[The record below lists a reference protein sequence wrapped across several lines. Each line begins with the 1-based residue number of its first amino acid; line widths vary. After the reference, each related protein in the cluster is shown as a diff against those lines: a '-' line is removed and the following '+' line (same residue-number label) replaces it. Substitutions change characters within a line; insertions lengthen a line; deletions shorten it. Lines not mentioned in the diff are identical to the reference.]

1 MQYCTTF
8 GQPITTCIYLLNEN
22 NDKGAL
28 RINKYFFSF
37 EDLYF
42 TIILDILADIS
53 SPQKCGTGNPNILL
67 QICYVTIN
75 ETFIK
80 RHHIIII
87 VDLGGDFEKGGKKVP

>member
-22 NDKGAL
+22 NDKGGSK
-28 RINKYFFSF
+28 NKQILFFSF
-37 EDLYF
+37 EDLYS

-53 SPQKCGTGNPNILL
+53 SPQKCRTGNPNILL

-75 ETFIK
+75 
-80 RHHIIII
+80 
-87 VDLGGDFEKGGKKVP
+87 DSL